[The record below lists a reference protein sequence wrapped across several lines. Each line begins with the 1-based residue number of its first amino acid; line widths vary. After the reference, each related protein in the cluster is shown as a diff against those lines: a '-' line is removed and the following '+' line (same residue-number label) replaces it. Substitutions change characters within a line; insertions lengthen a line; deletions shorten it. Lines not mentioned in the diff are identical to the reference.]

1 MFTVLNISDTVFLF
15 TVLNI
20 SDTAFLFTVL
30 NISDIVFYF
39 IISMSIYSIAMSS
52 MLRLNVAVA
61 NVPNASLTV
70 YNDNDCD

>member
-20 SDTAFLFTVL
+20 SDTVFLFTVL
-30 NISDIVFYF
+30 KISDIVFYF

-52 MLRLNVAVA
+52 MLRLNVAVD
-61 NVPNASLTV
+61 VPNASLTV